1 MVEVALDSEERL
13 TDDDVD
19 GDDVDFVSSQ
29 RQVTQEIPAGS
40 TRGCMLP
47 VPAPWA

>member
-1 MVEVALDSEERL
+1 MASEERL

-29 RQVTQEIPAGS
+29 RQVSYAGN
-40 TRGCMLP
+40 TRWQYAWLHAASACTMGLG
-47 VPAPWA
+47 

>member
-1 MVEVALDSEERL
+1 MASEERL

-29 RQVTQEIPAGS
+29 RQVNYAGIPAVN